1 MNAAD
6 KTAYSEEKK
15 FKLYWKNTVGKN
27 TLNALSRPLYIG
39 VGALQTNVV
48 PKNEITMEVGN

>member
-1 MNAAD
+1 MV
-6 KTAYSEEKK
+6 EE
-15 FKLYWKNTVGKN
+15 YGWQEHAQCTI
-27 TLNALSRPLYIG
+27 YIG